1 MKYLI
6 RFFSGLVLVLVI
18 VAGAA
23 YAYLAPEAKPAPVAS
38 DNTLI
43 NLDTGDI
50 VGYQN
55 NLGVSI
61 WRGVP
66 FAQPPVGDLR
76 WRAPRPPKSW
86 QQPRQ
91 MLEAGPDC
99 ANQANNTSAE
109 KNLINGSEDCLY
121 LNVFALL
128 FSCFCRIISLF

>member
-76 WRAPRPPKSW
+76 WRK
-86 QQPRQ
+86 
-91 MLEAGPDC
+91 
-99 ANQANNTSAE
+99 
-109 KNLINGSEDCLY
+109 GSK
-121 LNVFALL
+121 
-128 FSCFCRIISLF
+128 